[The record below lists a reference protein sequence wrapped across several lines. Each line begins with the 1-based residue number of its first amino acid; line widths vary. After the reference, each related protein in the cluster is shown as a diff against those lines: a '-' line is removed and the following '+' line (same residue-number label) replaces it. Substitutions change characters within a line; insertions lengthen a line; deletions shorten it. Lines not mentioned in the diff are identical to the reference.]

1 MNDVKFD
8 DYRNFIL
15 NEIRIDAGE
24 KGQTPGDSFLEYG
37 LDRLNSMGELI
48 DPQVRHLQKTCRSN
62 KIMSFDAFGFD
73 PSDKSFVLITND
85 YSDTPDAKISKTDI
99 DKFRTRMLNFVQEIY
114 DGKVRDYFDKTDDM
128 IFVGENVYNRMHKKF
143 IDYEND
149 DSIDKIKLY
158 IITNKMLSER
168 ITSFKCDDFQGK
180 KVELNV
186 WGIRRFYELDQS
198 GKEREAI
205 VIDTNKFD
213 LEGIPFIKA
222 QMSGN
227 LDYDAYL
234 AIVPGMFLHKIYY
247 EFGSR
252 LLEGNVRTFLSIR
265 GKVNK
270 GIRKTIHEEPTKFFA
285 YNNGIACTASS
296 VKFSKDNKLI
306 TSMADLQIIN
316 GGQTTASLTSAVL
329 KDKKNLENIFVP
341 VKLTVIKDED
351 YETMIQNISK
361 YANSQNSVKTS
372 DLFSN
377 HPFHRCFED
386 LSKRIPA
393 PMSSEDVNNT
403 YWFYERSRGK
413 YEQEQ
418 FRYITQSEKNK
429 FVKKFPKNQRIK
441 KEELAKYYTCAELCR
456 PDIVSKGGE
465 KCMSF
470 FAEHIDKE
478 FQNNPNNFN
487 DQFFRKAISYAILFK
502 ATDKLVK
509 DSEWFRSETYSKP
522 YIVAYTISKII
533 ASLPSGYCLDFD
545 KIWKK
550 QELYDSLTSEIKKVA
565 FLTNKFI
572 NGYSGNI
579 REYCSKEDTW
589 KKYKEYPIS
598 LNLKKD
604 KDLCSLEYMEQEN
617 RVLKKEKKSS
627 DDANLMVSVY
637 ECGGTYWTR
646 LRDEGIAREI
656 LSSKEIDLLNLAIK
670 FTKGKIN
677 PTDSQLKTIWS
688 IRKKLD
694 DAGVL
699 V

>member
-1 MNDVKFD
+1 MNDIKFE
-8 DYRNFIL
+8 DYRSFIL
-15 NEIRIDAGE
+15 DEIRRDAVE
-24 KGQTPGDSFLEYG
+24 KGQTPGDSFLDYG
-37 LDRLNSMGELI
+37 LDRLSSMGELS
-48 DPQVRHLQKTCRSN
+48 DPQIRHLQKTCRSN
-62 KIMSFDAFGFD
+62 RTMSFDAYGFD
-73 PSDKSFVLITND
+73 TSDKSFVLLTND
-85 YSDTPDAKISKTDI
+85 FSDRTDAKINKADI
-99 DKFRTRMLNFVQEIY
+99 DKLRMRMINFVQEIY

-128 IFVGENVYNRMHKKF
+128 IFLGDNLYERMHKKF

-149 DSIDKIKLY
+149 DSIDKIKLFV
-158 IITNKMLSER
+158 ITNKILSER
-168 ITSFKCDDFQGK
+168 ITSFKCEDFQGK

-186 WGIRRFYELDQS
+186 WSIRRFYELDQS

-205 VIDTNKFD
+205 IIDTNKFGLD
-213 LEGIPFIKA
+213 GIPFIKA

-234 AIVPGMFLHKIYY
+234 AIVPGIFLHKIYY

-285 YNNGIACTASS
+285 YNNGIACTASN
-296 VKFSKDNKLI
+296 VKFSYDNKFI
-306 TSMADLQIIN
+306 ISMEDLQIIN

-329 KDKKNLENIFVP
+329 KDKKDLENIFVP

-377 HPFHRCFED
+377 HPFHRCFEA
-386 LSKRIPA
+386 LSKKIPA
-393 PMSSEDVNNT
+393 PMSSEDVLNT

-418 FRYITQSEKNK
+418 FKCITKKEKND
-429 FVKKFPKNQRIK
+429 FAKKFPKNQRIK
-441 KEELAKYYTCAELCR
+441 KEELAKYYTCAEACR

-470 FAEHIDKE
+470 FAEIIDKE
-478 FQNNPNNFN
+478 FNDHPNNFN
-487 DQFFRKAISYAILFK
+487 NQFYKKAISYAILFK
-502 ATDKLVK
+502 TTDRLVR
-509 DSEWFRSETYSKP
+509 DSEWFRPETYSKP

-533 ASLPSGYCLDFD
+533 TSLPSGYCLDFD
-545 KIWKK
+545 RIWKK
-550 QELYDSLTSEIKKVA
+550 QELYDSLISEIERVA
-565 FLTNKFI
+565 YLTNRFI
-572 NGYSGNI
+572 NGYAGNI
-579 REYCSKEDTW
+579 REFCTKEETW
-589 KKYKEYPIS
+589 KKYKSSPLT
-598 LNLKKD
+598 LNLEKD
-604 KDLCSLEYMEQEN
+604 KDLCSIEYMEQEN
-617 RVLKKEKKSS
+617 RILKKEKKSS
-627 DDANLMVSVY
+627 DDTNLMVSIY
-637 ECGGTYWTR
+637 ELGSNYWSK
-646 LRDEGIAREI
+646 LCEEGMARGI
-656 LSSKEIDLLNLAIK
+656 LSPTEIDLLNVAIK
-670 FTKGKIN
+670 FAKGKAS
-677 PTDSQLKTIWS
+677 PSDKQLKSIWA
-688 IRKKLD
+688 IRNKLD